1 MNYLLGYVPTM
12 SMEDAAQLWS
22 SNYLGPGSGLADN
35 TKRAYR
41 CAIANHLL
49 GTDLATFTLEQANK
63 PSIWQTHL
71 QDVADKYGV
80 SAAKQ
85 LKAVLSSIFQAA
97 AHDDALPRNPIKL
110 TPSPKMGAKSR
121 SIREPGRAFSTEE
134 LTLLFQIVD
143 HDPQLRADDMPSLLR
158 FYLITG
164 ARCMEALNLKWADVD
179 LSGNTI
185 HIRGTKSARANRVIP
200 ILPGLSGILRQ
211 RSKLTGNPYVFP
223 RHRAGST
230 MPGAASWDAREVRM
244 LAKRAFRQ
252 AGVPW
257 ATIHTFRTTCA
268 TMMVQQ
274 SKPINVAAAYLGD
287 SVPTF
292 LASYVSDKLSPAT
305 MAAELATTSFP
316 LNAAIWH
323 GTP

>member
-12 SMEDAAQLWS
+12 SMADAAQLWAG
-22 SNYLGPGSGLADN
+22 NFLGFGSDLADN

-41 CAIANHLL
+41 GAITNHLL
-49 GTDLATFTLEQANK
+49 STELAALTLEQANK

-71 QDVADKYGV
+71 QGVADNYGV
-80 SAAKQ
+80 CAAKQ
-85 LKAVLSSIFQAA
+85 LKAVLSAIFQAA
-97 AHDDALPRNPIKL
+97 ARDDALPRNPIKL
-110 TPSPKMGAKSR
+110 TPSPKIGRENKSL
-121 SIREPGRAFSTEE
+121 REPGRAFSTGE

-143 HDPQLRADDMPSLLR
+143 NDSELRANDMPALLR

-164 ARCMEALNLKWADVD
+164 ARCLEVLNLKWDDVD
-179 LSGNTI
+179 LSRHTI
-185 HIRGTKSARANRVIP
+185 HIQGTKSARADRVIP
-200 ILPGLSGILRQ
+200 ILPGL
-211 RSKLTGNPYVFP
+211 TGMLQHRNNSDGTAYVFP

-230 MPGAASWDAREVRM
+230 VPDGARRDEHEVRK
-244 LAKRAFRQ
+244 LAKRAFTQ

-268 TMMVQQ
+268 TTLVQQ
-274 SKPINVAAAYLGD
+274 GKPINVAAAYLGD

-305 MAAELATTSFP
+305 MAAELATTTF
-316 LNAAIWH
+316 L
-323 GTP
+323 